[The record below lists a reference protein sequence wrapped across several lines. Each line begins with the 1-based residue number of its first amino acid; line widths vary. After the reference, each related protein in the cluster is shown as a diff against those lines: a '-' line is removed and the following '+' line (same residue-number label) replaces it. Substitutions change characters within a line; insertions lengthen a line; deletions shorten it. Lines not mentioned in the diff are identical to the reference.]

1 MKPIELPAVR
11 RITEDGTGRPE
22 PLLQQDWTDT
32 EKLAWWA
39 ALTAL
44 DTRLEIRLFDEAALG
59 QDGSPIPGEYSINVG
74 YTAHSSMPFHRAWTF
89 LNGVATGARAA
100 QTATKE
106 ST

>member
-1 MKPIELPAVR
+1 MKRIELPAVR
-11 RITEDGTGRPE
+11 RITEDGTSRPD
-22 PLLQQDWTDT
+22 PLLQQGWSDT

-44 DTRLEIRLFDEAALG
+44 DTGLEIRLFDEAAL
-59 QDGSPIPGEYSINVG
+59 DRKGSAIPGEYSINVG

-89 LNGVATGARAA
+89 LNGVAAGAKAA
-100 QTATKE
+100 QAAMKE